1 MENVTYLYRST
12 REATVVGEKKKKK
25 TTKQKSVIARDT
37 GSFLTLFTS
46 TCGSN
51 IVYAA

>member
-12 REATVVGEKKKKK
+12 REATVVGEKKKQ
-25 TTKQKSVIARDT
+25 TTKQKSVIAKDT

-46 TCGSN
+46 TCGSS